1 MRKKIEI
8 PDDYFE
14 NQEFVVD
21 ELDDDLVLGILGPH
35 PSADQV
41 LKFELCTYISHLID
55 KKGLSLTEAEKIT
68 GVNPSDIS
76 RIKNHHLERFTI
88 DRLIRIYSCLDTGKS
103 LGAVLKSASEKI
115 GKLSA

>member
-1 MRKKIEI
+1 MKKKIDI

-21 ELDDDLVLGILGPH
+21 ELDEDFVLGILGPT
-35 PSADQV
+35 PSADQI
-41 LKFELCTYISHLID
+41 LKFECTYISHLID
-55 KKGLSLTEAEKIT
+55 KKSLSLTDAEKIT

-76 RIKNHHLERFTI
+76 RIKNHHLDRFTI

-115 GKLSA
+115 GRLSA